1 MLKRLELLNG
11 FQGKDFKERERERA
25 VGVCDQLMNILLLVN
40 SEVIKS
46 QLYCFNQSRV
56 CVIVGSI
63 HSVNFFLLVGVSVS
77 AKQFKG
83 YGSGYHVE
91 PLRGN

>member
-1 MLKRLELLNG
+1 
-11 FQGKDFKERERERA
+11 
-25 VGVCDQLMNILLLVN
+25 MNILLLVN

>member
-1 MLKRLELLNG
+1 MAFRERILKR
-11 FQGKDFKERERERA
+11 ERDRA
-25 VGVCDQLMNILLLVN
+25 VGVCDQLRNTLRLVN
-40 SEVIKS
+40 SEVIRR

-56 CVIVGSI
+56 CVTVGSI
-63 HSVNFFLLVGVSVS
+63 HSVNFFLLAGVSGS

>member
-1 MLKRLELLNG
+1 MSSQPSAEEPRG
-11 FQGKDFKERERERA
+11 
-25 VGVCDQLMNILLLVN
+25 MNILLLVN

-63 HSVNFFLLVGVSVS
+63 HSVNFFLLVGLISS
-77 AKQFKG
+77 
-83 YGSGYHVE
+83 E
-91 PLRGN
+91 PESPLPTM